1 MVVMRALWRG
11 RVVIVINAGQVRR
24 GYVMILMM
32 GRGLMDMIMIL
43 GREIYRKRSS
53 EGVGHVVLT
62 V

>member
-24 GYVMILMM
+24 GYVIILMM

-43 GREIYRKRSS
+43 GR
-53 EGVGHVVLT
+53 
-62 V
+62 